1 MGDDADKFFK
11 EMISSHHQ
19 LFRRILT
26 LCCCFVCVALFF
38 LYATKNQ
45 QWPRRPRPAS
55 SHQFYPSNWTLVN
68 LKNFEFLLNSDA
80 CGTRQIDLLAI
91 VTSHPGHVALRN
103 AFRRALPIEAL
114 RTFNITRVFLLAQIN
129 PTQTGY
135 HQVDQHVIEE
145 EHINYNDIVQGDFIE
160 SYHNL
165 SYKHVMGLKYSAHYC
180 SQAQLILK
188 MDDDIAVDL
197 FQLLD
202 LVRSKSLTGLQ
213 IAGAVLTGDERN
225 PVRDK
230 ASKWYVSRDD
240 YAPSKYPPFV
250 SGWAYVTTV
259 QAASQLVRHS
269 ESSPFFWIDDIY
281 VTGILAALSGVNLVD
296 IRTRFT
302 VFVDHLKCCLRNHPI
317 TVACD
322 YIIGPSGDDAE
333 LVEAFHRQSLRCR
346 IDPCRTTTLEES
358 SDKPSF
364 CVITNIPS
372 QTYNKM
378 DGRIIHGQII
388 PLF

>member
-1 MGDDADKFFK
+1 
-11 EMISSHHQ
+11 
-19 LFRRILT
+19 
-26 LCCCFVCVALFF
+26 
-38 LYATKNQ
+38 
-45 QWPRRPRPAS
+45 
-55 SHQFYPSNWTLVN
+55 LVN

-80 CGTRQIDLLAI
+80 CGTRQIDLLVI

-129 PTQTGY
+129 PIQTGY

-145 EHINYNDIVQGDFIE
+145 EYINYNDIVQGDFIE

-165 SYKHVMGLKYSAHYC
+165 RYKHVMGLKYSAHYC

-202 LVRSKSLTGLQ
+202 LVRSKLLTGLQ
-213 IAGAVLTGDERN
+213 IVGAVLTGDERN

-230 ASKWYVSRDD
+230 ASKYYVSRDY

-281 VTGILAALSGVNLVD
+281 VTGMLAALSGVNLVD

-302 VFVDHLKCCLRNHPI
+302 VFVDHLKCCLRNHPN

-322 YIIGPSGDDAE
+322 FFIVPSGDYAE

-346 IDPCRTTTLEES
+346 IDSCRTATLEES

-364 CVITNIPS
+364 CVITNIRS

-378 DGRIIHGQII
+378 DGRIIYGQII
-388 PLF
+388 AVYCCRVYGIAYSPPTFF

>member
-1 MGDDADKFFK
+1 MHLESYFLFYLFPYSDEWNMSAPPPLFQLDSPRISRQSVISGHHTWVIFNSFRFYLLCSAPSLMGDDADKFFK

-80 CGTRQIDLLAI
+80 CGTRQIDLLVI

-145 EHINYNDIVQGDFIE
+145 EHINYNDIVQGDSSNRMTTWVI
-160 SYHNL
+160 ST
-165 SYKHVMGLKYSAHYC
+165 S
-180 SQAQLILK
+180 
-188 MDDDIAVDL
+188 
-197 FQLLD
+197 
-202 LVRSKSLTGLQ
+202 
-213 IAGAVLTGDERN
+213 
-225 PVRDK
+225 
-230 ASKWYVSRDD
+230 
-240 YAPSKYPPFV
+240 
-250 SGWAYVTTV
+250 WA
-259 QAASQLVRHS
+259 
-269 ESSPFFWIDDIY
+269 
-281 VTGILAALSGVNLVD
+281 
-296 IRTRFT
+296 
-302 VFVDHLKCCLRNHPI
+302 
-317 TVACD
+317 
-322 YIIGPSGDDAE
+322 
-333 LVEAFHRQSLRCR
+333 
-346 IDPCRTTTLEES
+346 
-358 SDKPSF
+358 
-364 CVITNIPS
+364 
-372 QTYNKM
+372 
-378 DGRIIHGQII
+378 
-388 PLF
+388 